1 MGHARIVQAEGHEH
15 RAPVGVIRAV
25 PVAVAGVAL
34 RIARFIDDEVAV
46 ALPVA
51 QLGVRD
57 GQHVLPPVAAQM
69 RSRKRGL
76 PLGAALPIVPCDPG
90 LRAAGG
96 LAAQRIL
103 DPRREIRRAID
114 CRRPDGRAAFGVKLQ
129 RLLRKHLSAAL
140 HRNLHAVGCETAAD
154 EDARAD
160 FVALEGPGS
169 VGLHDHAQLRKLLRQ
184 GGGFGCGFRR
194 GF

>member
-25 PVAVAGVAL
+25 PVAVAGVTL
-34 RIARFIDDEVAV
+34 RIVRFIDDEVAV

-69 RSRKRGL
+69 CSRKRGL
-76 PLGAALPIVPCDPG
+76 PLGAALPIVPGDPG

-103 DPRREIRRAID
+103 DARREIRRAVD
-114 CRRPDGRAAFGVKLQ
+114 RRRPDGRAARILQ
-129 RLLRKHLSAAL
+129 HNRLLRKHLAAAL
-140 HRNLHAVGCETAAD
+140 HRNLHAVGRETAAD

-169 VGLHDHAQLRKLLRQ
+169 VGLHDRAQLRKLLRQ